1 MREWHKHFL
10 YVYTCA
16 FYFKNRFIFFT
27 FCHMINCSN
36 ISYNIVFSFYF
47 NHQND
52 GNSFFEYYLCVYV
65 STTYCLLSR
74 FFFVAKKREKKKQR
88 ITIGVYGCYF
98 FFFVCLSSPQYA
110 RVSNKM
116 HMQLQPRRER
126 ERGRRKQLEGH
137 VLYARK
143 HGYSRKISLELKKRC
158 NKSLTL
164 SSAIVYL

>member
-1 MREWHKHFL
+1 MSRAIVKKRKRML
-10 YVYTCA
+10 CA
-16 FYFKNRFIFFT
+16 SDTNIFFMYILAHFILRT
-27 FCHMINCSN
+27 
-36 ISYNIVFSFYF
+36 
-47 NHQND
+47 D
-52 GNSFFEYYLCVYV
+52 SFFLPFVIWCVYV